1 MTAISKT
8 KSNTYE
14 TNLDLF
20 VQYYQ
25 NPSIRTRSKSQLER
39 IGKELIDIRVRANE
53 SKRIAVKN
61 IHLDLLRCIEI
72 DIYEF
77 APYLDEETIATARNM
92 QADLDH
98 IGASD
103 IVQLVLCQV

>member
-25 NPSIRTRSKSQLER
+25 NPSIRTRSKPQLER

-98 IGASD
+98 IGASY
-103 IVQLVLCQV
+103 IVQLVLCHV

>member
-1 MTAISKT
+1 MTAISKI

-25 NPSIRTRSKSQLER
+25 NPSIRTRSKPQLER

-98 IGASD
+98 IGASY
-103 IVQLVLCQV
+103 IVQLVLCHV

>member
-8 KSNTYE
+8 KSNTYD

-20 VQYYQ
+20 VQYYR
-25 NPSIRTRSKSQLER
+25 NPSIRSRSKPQLER

-53 SKRIAVKN
+53 SKRTAVKN
-61 IHLDLLRCIEI
+61 IHLDLLKSIEI
-72 DIYEF
+72 DIFDF
-77 APYLDEETIATARNM
+77 ASYLDEETNAIARNL
-92 QADLDH
+92 QSDLDH
-98 IGASD
+98 VEASD